1 MSAAPIRTRQQRVM
15 PQFTTSSSTSH
26 LQQFDNTKKCT
37 SCQGVPWAA
46 DETSNFVRVCEPC
59 RMTGRALPSPTP
71 ESSSVSTPVLSSLAS
86 SRSTL
91 TSSTSKN
98 NPYFQFQRSRRA
110 SMFNRSETPTSPEE
124 SSSSSYMS
132 GPAPTST
139 VSTSA
144 IASSSPLMSHSPP
157 TSPSLL
163 ARMANEGTVN
173 SPTYRRTTSSST
185 SLIPSSSASTPPPP
199 TPQHQTPEV
208 PVEPKKTE
216 STPRRRKVI
225 KKPCKE
231 CGQHVSKKDYRGLKI
246 QTGEVLCYHSF
257 CLFCAKCHQNF
268 NSLEFCTDG
277 KNFYHTEVNHI

>member
-1 MSAAPIRTRQQRVM
+1 M

-71 ESSSVSTPVLSSLAS
+71 ENSSVSTPVLSSMAS

-124 SSSSSYMS
+124 MSSHIS

-144 IASSSPLMSHSPP
+144 IASSSPLMAHSPP

-163 ARMANEGTVN
+163 ERIAQEGTVN
-173 SPTYRRTTSSST
+173 SPTYRRSTSSST
-185 SLIPSSSASTPPPP
+185 SLIPSSSSPPP
-199 TPQHQTPEV
+199 TPQHQTPI
-208 PVEPKKTE
+208 EPKKTE

-277 KNFYHTEVNHI
+277 KKFYHTEVNDLRQWV